1 MIYIVFCLF
10 AIVIAF
16 SSRFWAW
23 SVLLL
28 PFAHLLFTALA
39 IRLSPEKPKY
49 FPELSEHANLM
60 LQKWHQYYLRPF
72 AGADFSSGSSGVGFT
87 AVAVAI
93 IGCFYQFYIGV
104 VFGVMIYLLTFYMA
118 RLFNP
123 TNCLTDTMLRE
134 AHKEV
139 IEFINRRR
147 QVAMDTLAREQRS
160 PPRNERYLL

>member
-1 MIYIVFCLF
+1 MIQIIHGVFCLF

-28 PFAHLLFTALA
+28 PFAHLLFTAIA

-49 FPELSEHANLM
+49 FPELSELANLM

-72 AGADFSSGSSGVGFT
+72 AGADFSSASSTVGFT

-93 IGCFYQFYIGV
+93 IGCFYHFYVGV
-104 VFGVMIYLLTFYMA
+104 VSGVMIYFLTFYIA
-118 RLFNP
+118 RFFNP
-123 TNCLTDTMLRE
+123 SNCLSEPMLRE

-139 IEFINRRR
+139 IEFINQRRWD
-147 QVAMDTLAREQRS
+147 AMETVAREQKIAAS
-160 PPRNERYLL
+160 K